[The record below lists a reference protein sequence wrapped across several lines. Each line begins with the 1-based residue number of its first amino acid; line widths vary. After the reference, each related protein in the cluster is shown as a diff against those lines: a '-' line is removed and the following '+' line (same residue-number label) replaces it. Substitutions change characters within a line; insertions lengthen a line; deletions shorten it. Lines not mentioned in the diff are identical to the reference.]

1 VNGTLPTSRDAST
14 TTRRSPEPVE
24 LLRLSDVVA
33 TYRGGAIR
41 ALDGVTLSVERGAIV
56 ALLGANGAGKTT
68 VIRTITGLLGM
79 SGGKLNSG
87 SVHFD
92 GRRIDGMGPSARV
105 ALGLSQ
111 VMEGRRIFADLTV
124 DENLQAGAFAVRDKK
139 RRKES
144 YERVLALFPPLADM
158 RSRVAGYLS
167 GGEQQMLAIG
177 RALMQSPKLL
187 LLDEPSL
194 GLAPLIVRRVRETL
208 REINAG
214 GTSILLVEQNT
225 AMALSISDRAYVL
238 EQGRV
243 ELSGPSQQL
252 RQDASIAALYL
263 GGSASEEVSLA
274 T

>member
-1 VNGTLPTSRDAST
+1 MLPTSREAAIGARDAS
-14 TTRRSPEPVE
+14 EPPE
-24 LLRLSDVVA
+24 LLRVIDIVA
-33 TYRGGAIR
+33 TYRGGAIH
-41 ALDGVTLSVERGAIV
+41 ALERVSLSVGRASIV

-68 VIRTITGLLGM
+68 VIRTVTGLLGM
-79 SGGKLNSG
+79 NGGKLNSG
-87 SVHFD
+87 SIVFD
-92 GRRIDGMGPSARV
+92 GRRIDGKSPSARV

-111 VMEGRRIFADLTV
+111 VMEGRRVFADLTV
-124 DENLQAGAFAVRDKK
+124 DENLHAGSFAVRDRR

-144 YERVLALFPPLADM
+144 YERVFTLFPLLQDM

-194 GLAPLIVRRVRETL
+194 GLAPLIVQRIGETL
-208 REINAG
+208 REINAA

-225 AMALSISDRAYVL
+225 ALALSISDHAYVL
-238 EQGRV
+238 EHGRV
-243 ELSGPSQQL
+243 ARSGPSQEL
-252 RQDASIAALYL
+252 RQDASLAALYL
-263 GGSASEEVSLA
+263 GGSASEQVRLA

>member
-1 VNGTLPTSRDAST
+1 MLPTSREGAPATPDADDT
-14 TTRRSPEPVE
+14 VE
-24 LLRLSDVVA
+24 LLRLTDVVA

-41 ALDGVTLSVERGAIV
+41 ALEGVSLTVGRASIV

-68 VIRTITGLLGM
+68 VIRTVTGLLGM
-79 SGGKLNSG
+79 NGGRLNSG
-87 SVHFD
+87 SIVFD
-92 GRRIDGMGPSARV
+92 GRRIDSRSPSARV

-111 VMEGRRIFADLTV
+111 VMEGRRVFADLTV
-124 DENLQAGAFAVRDKK
+124 DENLQAGAFAIRDKR

-144 YERVLALFPPLADM
+144 YERVLTLFPALGDM
-158 RSRVAGYLS
+158 RGRVAGYLS

-194 GLAPLIVRRVRETL
+194 GLAPLIVQRIGETL
-208 REINAG
+208 REINAA

-225 AMALSISDRAYVL
+225 ALALSISDHAYVL
-238 EQGRV
+238 EHGRV
-243 ELSGPSQQL
+243 ERSGPSQEL
-252 RQDASIAALYL
+252 RQDASIAALCL
-263 GGSASEEVSLA
+263 GGSASEHVTLS